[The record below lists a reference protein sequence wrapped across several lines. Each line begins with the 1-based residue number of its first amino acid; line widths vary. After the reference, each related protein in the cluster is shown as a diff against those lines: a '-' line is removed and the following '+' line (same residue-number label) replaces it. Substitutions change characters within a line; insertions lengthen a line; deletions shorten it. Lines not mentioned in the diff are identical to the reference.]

1 MFLSR
6 MSQIHITVPSA
17 MDPQGKPYNPAQE
30 LRYAWEDFPEC
41 AIFTAAGLP
50 LPPFN
55 VSLSNRTV

>member
-1 MFLSR
+1 
-6 MSQIHITVPSA
+6 MSQIHITVPSP

-55 VSLSNRTV
+55 VSLSNGTV